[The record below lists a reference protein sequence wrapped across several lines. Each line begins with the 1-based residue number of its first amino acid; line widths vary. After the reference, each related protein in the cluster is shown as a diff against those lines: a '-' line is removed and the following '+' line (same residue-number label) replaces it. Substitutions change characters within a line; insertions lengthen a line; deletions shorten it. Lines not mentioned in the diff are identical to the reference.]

1 MAANRGRNRGHALK
15 ATACVAGA
23 LVLLAPRLVPLEA
36 GMDLSKV
43 LVGQW
48 EGEMHAGVRCR
59 DRYPMKLV
67 IESIRQQGEKWI
79 ADRAKWGAVGQDARP
94 IKVTLEVTDGDVFVR
109 FVTPRNT
116 SVDLKLD
123 KGKSLLGS
131 AKLDMDCPVR
141 LEKVK

>member
-1 MAANRGRNRGHALK
+1 V
-15 ATACVAGA
+15 T
-23 LVLLAPRLVPLEA
+23 
-36 GMDLSKV
+36 
-43 LVGQW
+43 
-48 EGEMHAGVRCR
+48 
-59 DRYPMKLV
+59 LV

-109 FVTPRNT
+109 FVTPRNH

-141 LEKVK
+141 LEKLE